1 VSARGARKI
10 AKGLGYALAA
20 AVGLVL
26 LVVLVLLLPPVRGR
40 ILSEVISRAN
50 ESLPGV
56 LSVRESGWDLPL
68 SLRLEG
74 LTWTD
79 GPDTLLTAERIHISV
94 RTPPLLNKDVKISNM
109 SAKGLIADVPAVKGR
124 FAGPEAPA
132 KAEPDTSEGDGFPR
146 PGSFP
151 GLPSVSIE
159 NFDLSA
165 VSVRLSETASVGDF
179 VAVGGLDLSFGN
191 PPEVGLDRLAA
202 ILQTDGPTDGAKVRN
217 ATLEVDLD
225 RGLIKGSVEGR
236 LTPDLPLYLSITPT
250 GENAFDLVLTEIEG
264 AAPPDAAGLKLSGV
278 LVRSGRRL
286 TSLSFDALL
295 LTPGTDDL
303 AEIPGLSERL
313 KGLPPLDG
321 LSVSLD
327 GSLDISPT
335 VAASLE
341 AELGPNPWLEGGRLA
356 AAYGGGV
363 LDLDTLLVRLP
374 GLQAGAAGRLS
385 GETIDARC
393 ALRVTGTRWLRTF
406 RPEASAPESLAVSLT
421 AEAHGA
427 KASPGLDASLDASAR
442 FGGFVL
448 DSLALHASS
457 PGGEDSRVQVD
468 LEALAMDM
476 MVAAKAEIDLSGD
489 PTATL
494 SPIILDYVAAPPGHA
509 SRRVSPAPAM
519 ITYERE
525 PGSLILDNVSVTGAL
540 GDLRLGGKVSASEPG
555 AVRLRWEWPEP
566 PAVLAGTLSPGQLD
580 TLRTDWPEEG
590 PFHIEM
596 DAKVDPDAEGF
607 LTEAE
612 GRLFLPG
619 PRTLA
624 VLLPAG
630 AELDDMGPVRGDLRL
645 KTISAYGGTGRRVTL
660 DLTSTE
666 WIDFARA
673 SLTAAAGVTSVDT
686 VGVALNGAKF
696 GLSGI
701 LRDGQWD
708 ARAEIALPDAG
719 LIRRFSPSVGGGLNL
734 EVTAEADFR
743 GTFDE
748 PNLNASFVGSAASP
762 SYSLPKLVG
771 RARWDGLGLAAK
783 VQAPEG
789 IATKF
794 LSLNEAAASYE
805 TGGRSAAGLDIGAL
819 TGAGSGTELATAGN
833 PEAATQ
839 GDRDREEQI
848 REPGALRERSR
859 GDPGSGAG
867 PQSEEEPEG
876 HSLFPGRL
884 SVSLRG
890 DGLEL
895 VHAADIDN
903 PDGWRIGADTLYV
916 KLSNG
921 DLRNAG
927 PFEVLLKPEENLFAV
942 RDLLLSGSLGRIGAN
957 GYSCP
962 DSCRLLADALLNLP
976 EEPPMAGV
984 PVGLWPDSLDLSLS
998 STGRR
1003 EIAARASVTGID
1015 LGDRSD
1021 LRARLELSGAGRSL
1035 DIRMAVLDDGVDI
1048 LDAEGS
1054 LPAAITL
1061 YPPKAS
1067 IDEGPVDFEAVLSDF
1082 PAPMRDPRT
1091 EIPADERN
1099 TARLDGRITL
1109 GGTTREPSGHMRAQM
1124 SFPRWPEMSKY
1135 LVHCEASLSSTPGDN
1150 PTIEKARP
1158 ETERATPERMAEPGA
1173 SRSDSGRPGPE
1184 LPGGPGLGVAF
1195 ALTSAEGSLLTGTVS
1210 YPVAFSLVPAA
1221 LRPLDEGEMEVR
1233 VDSRALPLEDLDSFL
1248 PPNVGLGGT
1257 CTLAFKANGPV
1268 ENPALDG
1275 RLAAENFEVSLED
1288 GTRVRSSGTVE
1299 LSGTGKK
1306 PSVEGEV
1313 EIHNGVIRVPEKTKD
1328 LHPVD
1333 GDAVLWEERTG
1344 PTINQDDTPP
1354 DDTGNATRGG
1364 GEGAP
1369 EAIGDRAQAQASGQA
1384 KAAAGGEAETT
1395 GESGAGDAG
1404 TAVGERSSPAKV
1416 ATGGG
1421 GADGATEI
1429 PTASGADTVAA
1440 APEPPPAREVPQAA
1454 SGPADADLNLDVT
1467 VTIPSGLW
1475 IRGRGLDVELG
1486 GDLRLVKKG
1495 AYPTVSGELQA
1506 IGGKLVFLGRIFH
1519 VERGQVIFYGGDE
1532 INPSLDLALSTNIE
1546 GTIVRVLLSGTALEP
1561 KLDLTSE
1568 PEFSE
1573 GDIMSLLVFGRTMD
1587 ELDNEQM
1594 NLLGRRA
1601 ADIAAAFGAAQLET
1615 RLSQQLG
1622 VDLVSI
1628 GQGTGEEAGTSL
1640 TIGKYLSPKVL
1651 LKYEQA
1657 LKDRARFFVNLEYFL
1672 TRHFKI
1678 ETLIGHQNQS
1688 AIELN
1693 WTSDY

>member
-1 VSARGARKI
+1 VSAKGARKI
-10 AKGLGYALAA
+10 AKGFGYALAA
-20 AVGLVL
+20 VMALLL
-26 LVVLVLLLPPVRGR
+26 LVVLLLLLPPVRSR
-40 ILSEVISRAN
+40 ILSEAINRAN
-50 ESLPGV
+50 ESLPGS

-74 LTWTD
+74 LAWTD
-79 GPDTLLTAERIHISV
+79 EPDTLLAAERIHISV
-94 RTPPLLNKDVKISNM
+94 RPLPLLSKDVKISNM
-109 SAKGLIADVPAVKGR
+109 SGEGLVADIPAVKGR
-124 FAGPEAPA
+124 FAGSEAPP
-132 KAEPDTSEGDGFPR
+132 KAEPDTSKGGGFPR
-146 PGSFP
+146 AGSFP
-151 GLPSVSIE
+151 GLPSISIE

-179 VAVGGLDLSFGN
+179 VTVGGLDLSFGN

-202 ILQTDGPTDGAKVRN
+202 ILQTDGPTDGATVRN

-286 TSLSFDALL
+286 GSLSFDGLL
-295 LTPGTDDL
+295 LTPGTEDL
-303 AEIPGLSERL
+303 ADMPGLSERL
-313 KGLPPLDG
+313 KGLPPLEG

-327 GSLDISPT
+327 GSLDISPM
-335 VAASLE
+335 VAASLK
-341 AELGPNPWLEGGRLA
+341 AELGPNPWLEGGRLE

-363 LDLDTLLVRLP
+363 LELDTLLVRLP
-374 GLQAGAAGRLS
+374 DLQAGAAGKLS

-457 PGGEDSRVQVD
+457 PGGEDGRAQVD

-476 MVAAKAEIDLSGD
+476 MVAAQAEIDLSGD

-494 SPIILDYVAAPPGHA
+494 SPITLDYVAAAPGHA
-509 SRRVSPAPAM
+509 RRSVSLAPGT

-525 PGSLILDNVSVTGAL
+525 PKSLILDNVSVTGAL
-540 GDLRLGGKVSASEPG
+540 GDLHLGGKVSASEPG

-566 PAVLAGTLSPGQLD
+566 PAVLAGTLSPVQLD
-580 TLRTDWPEEG
+580 TLRTDWPEEA

-612 GRLFLPG
+612 GSLFLPG

-630 AELDDMGPVRGDLRL
+630 AELDDMGPVTGDLLL

-666 WIDFARA
+666 WLDFARA
-673 SLTAAAGVTSVDT
+673 SLTAAGGITSVDT
-686 VGVALNGAKF
+686 VGVALDGAKA
-696 GLSGI
+696 GLTGT
-701 LRDGQWD
+701 LRDGRWD
-708 ARAEIALPDAG
+708 ARADLALLDAS
-719 LIRRFSPSVGGGLNL
+719 LLRRFSPSAGEGLNI
-734 EVTAEADFR
+734 EVTAEAGFR

-762 SYSLPKLVG
+762 SFRLPKLVG
-771 RARWDGLGLAAK
+771 RARWDGLGLAAR
-783 VQAPEG
+783 VLAPEG
-789 IATKF
+789 LATEI
-794 LSLNEAAASYE
+794 LSLNEAVASYE
-805 TGGRSAAGLDIGAL
+805 TGDRSTAGLDMGAPDE
-819 TGAGSGTELATAGN
+819 GDSQ
-833 PEAATQ
+833 PEAV
-839 GDRDREEQI
+839 
-848 REPGALRERSR
+848 
-859 GDPGSGAG
+859 
-867 PQSEEEPEG
+867 
-876 HSLFPGRL
+876 SLFPGRL
-884 SVSLRG
+884 SVSLKG
-890 DGLEL
+890 DGLEF

-903 PDGWRIGADTLYV
+903 PDGWRISADTLYV

-921 DLRNAG
+921 DLRNAR
-927 PFEVLLKPEENLFAV
+927 PFEVSLKPEENLFAV
-942 RDLLLSGSLGRIGAN
+942 RDLLLSGSLGRVRADGH
-957 GYSCP
+957 SCP
-962 DSCRLLADALLNLP
+962 DSCRLLAEALLNLP
-976 EEPPMAGV
+976 EEPPIAGV

-998 STGRR
+998 STGHR
-1003 EIAARASVTGID
+1003 EIVAKASVTGID

-1021 LRARLELSGAGRSL
+1021 LKARLELSGAGRSL
-1035 DIRMAVLDDGVDI
+1035 DLRMAVLDDGAAI

-1054 LPAAITL
+1054 LPATITP

-1067 IDEGPVDFEAVLSDF
+1067 IDEGPVRFEAVLSDF
-1082 PAPMRDPRT
+1082 PAPLRDPRK
-1091 EIPADERN
+1091 EIPADERS
-1099 TARLDGRITL
+1099 TARLDGRITI
-1109 GGTTREPSGHMRAQM
+1109 GGTTRDPSGHMRTQL

-1135 LVHCEASLSSTPGDN
+1135 LVHCEANLSSNPGDS
-1150 PTIEKARP
+1150 PALEKERSKTEQAKPESGARP
-1158 ETERATPERMAEPGA
+1158 GGP
-1173 SRSDSGRPGPE
+1173 RSDSDRPGPE
-1184 LPGGPGLGVAF
+1184 LPGGPGLRVAF
-1195 ALTSAEGSLLTGTVS
+1195 ALTNADGSLLTGTVS
-1210 YPVAFSLVPAA
+1210 YPIAFSLAPAA
-1221 LRPLDEGEMEVR
+1221 LRSLDEGELEVR
-1233 VDSRALPLEDLDSFL
+1233 VDSGALPLEDLDSFL

-1257 CTLAFKANGPV
+1257 CTLAFKASGPV
-1268 ENPALDG
+1268 KNPTLDG
-1275 RLAAENFEVSLED
+1275 RLAAENFEVSLDD
-1288 GTRVRSSGTVE
+1288 GTRVRSSGTVN
-1299 LSGTGKK
+1299 LSGTRKK
-1306 PSVEGEV
+1306 PSVEGKV
-1313 EIHNGVIRVPEKTKD
+1313 EIYNGVIRVPEKTKE
-1328 LHPVD
+1328 LHPTD
-1333 GDAVLWEERTG
+1333 GEAVLWENKTD
-1344 PTINQDDTPP
+1344 PTIDQDEASP
-1354 DDTGNATRGG
+1354 DDTDNATRGG
-1364 GEGAP
+1364 GGGVPPAIVDRP
-1369 EAIGDRAQAQASGQA
+1369 EAETAGQA
-1384 KAAAGGEAETT
+1384 KAEAGGETETT
-1395 GESGAGDAG
+1395 GESGPEHAGP
-1404 TAVGERSSPAKV
+1404 TLTERTSPAEV
-1416 ATGGG
+1416 ATGASGKGG
-1421 GADGATEI
+1421 STEV
-1429 PTASGADTVAA
+1429 PTAFGADTVAA
-1440 APEPPPAREVPQAA
+1440 STAGRPSPTGEPQPAGPD
-1454 SGPADADLNLDVT
+1454 PADTDLDLDVT

-1475 IRGRGLDVELG
+1475 IRGRGLDVELA

-1495 AYPTVSGELQA
+1495 AYPTVSGDLQA
-1506 IGGKLVFLGRIFH
+1506 VGGRLVFLGRIFH

-1546 GTIVRVLLSGTALEP
+1546 GTTIRVLLSGTALEP
-1561 KLDLTSE
+1561 KLNLTSE

-1615 RLSQQLG
+1615 KLSQQLG
-1622 VDLVSI
+1622 VDLVTI
-1628 GQGTGEEAGTSL
+1628 GRGSGEEGGTSL

-1678 ETLIGHQNQS
+1678 ETLIGHQSQS
-1688 AIELN
+1688 AIEFN
-1693 WTSDY
+1693 WTSEY